1 MKPVLW
7 EVAGD
12 PARSAQVFITSQ
24 LWQVLG
30 NGPALT
36 ASIFVPDF
44 HHFKGSYGGKDAIA
58 LYRDAAGKEA
68 NILPGLLDVL
78 AKAYG
83 RAVTPE
89 DFLAYVYGVL
99 AHPAFT
105 ERFADELVT
114 RELRVPLTKDTALF
128 AQVRDVGAKLLW
140 LHTYGERYVPK
151 GKHKGQVPKGAAR
164 CQKAVPGDEAG
175 YPEAYDYNEAT
186 KTLHVGAGEFAPV
199 APEVYAFEVSGLKV
213 VQSWLGYRMKN
224 PKGKKSSP
232 LDEINPTRW
241 PPEFT
246 TELLEL
252 LWVLEATLAEYP
264 AQAKLLSAVV
274 KGKCFTADE
283 LPDVPDAMRKPP
295 KRQKQAGLFDTA
307 EEDE

>member
-7 EVAGD
+7 EVAGK
-12 PARSAQVFITSQ
+12 PAQAAQVFITSQ

-36 ASIFVPDF
+36 ATVFVPDF
-44 HHFKGSYGGKDAIA
+44 HHFKGSYGGKDTIA

-83 RAVTPE
+83 RKVTPE

-99 AHPAFT
+99 AQPAFT
-105 ERFADELVT
+105 ERFADELGT
-114 RELRVPLTKDTALF
+114 RELRVPLTKDAALF
-128 AQVRDVGAKLLW
+128 ARVRDVGAKLLW
-140 LHTYGERYVPK
+140 LHTYGLRFVPK
-151 GKHKGQVPKGAAR
+151 GKHKGQVPKGAAK
-164 CQKAVPGDEAG
+164 CTKAVPSAQAD
-175 YPEAYDYNEAT
+175 YPEKYEYNEAT

-199 APEVYAFEVSGLKV
+199 APEVFAFEVSGLKV
-213 VQSWLGYRMKN
+213 VQSWLGYRMKM

-232 LDEINPTRW
+232 LDDITPATLGGW
-241 PPEFT
+241 PSEFT

-264 AQAKLLSAVV
+264 AQAKLLGQVV
-274 KGKCFTADE
+274 EGVCFTADE
-283 LPDVPDAMRKPP
+283 LPEVPEHMRKPP
-295 KRQKQAGLFDTA
+295 KRSPPKRLF
-307 EEDE
+307 EG